1 LDYFLMS
8 SYLEDP
14 PRSTDRPVHPLER
27 RPAQAPQSPPTP
39 QPVYPTRRLELPHSP
54 PIFTYILIGVNILI
68 FVIDSLTGRMLTIAG
83 AKENFAILQGEYWR
97 FITPMFLH
105 GGLLHIGLN
114 CYFLYNVGPQVERS
128 FGHFRFLAIYF
139 LCGLAA
145 SIASFALS
153 PNPSVGASG
162 ALFGLIGALLPLLY
176 RNRQVLANTSR
187 RIGGILQVIVIN
199 LIFGFTVP
207 RIDNWAHIG
216 GLLAGLALAWLTT
229 PRYVVRLALTGEAE
243 RIDDETSTAIALV
256 WFGITG
262 LILVGLA
269 FALIRLR
276 SS

>member
-1 LDYFLMS
+1 MS
-8 SYLEDP
+8 SHPEDP
-14 PRSTDRPVHPLER
+14 LRSTDQPVHPLER
-27 RPAQAPQSPPTP
+27 RPAPAPQSPPP
-39 QPVYPTRRLELPHSP
+39 PEPVYPTRRLELPQSP

-68 FVIDSLTGRMLTIAG
+68 FIIDSLTGRMLTIAG

-176 RNRQVLANTSR
+176 RNRQVLSNTSR

-216 GLLAGLALAWLTT
+216 GLFAGLVLAWLTT
-229 PRYVVRLALTGEAE
+229 PRYVVRRTLTGEAE
-243 RIDDETSTAIALV
+243 RIDDETSPAIALV
-256 WFGITG
+256 WFGIIG
-262 LILVGLA
+262 LILVGIA
-269 FALIRLR
+269 FGLIWMR